1 MTREFIMTPEFD
13 KQWKAIGLT
22 DNELKALQEELTIIP
37 TKGDII
43 QGTGGLRKI

>member
-13 KQWKAIGLT
+13 KQWKAIGLA
-22 DNELKALQEELTIIP
+22 DKELKALQEELTIIP

-43 QGTGGLRKI
+43 